1 MSEDFREHNVPG
13 GPNNKEGLGFETLQL
28 HAGQEQPDPAT
39 GARAVPI
46 YLSTSYVFKDSQQA
60 ADRFA
65 LKEVGNIYGRL
76 TNDTQLAFEKRI
88 AALEG
93 GTAALAV
100 ASGAAALTYTF
111 QALADAGDH
120 IVSSNN
126 IYGGTYNTL
135 ANTLPSMG
143 ITTTFVDPDD
153 FDNYREAIRENTK
166 ALFIE
171 TFGNPNATLYDIEA
185 LAAIAHEHGLPL
197 IVDNTFA
204 TPYLFRPLEHGADIC
219 VESATKF
226 IGGHGLVL
234 GGVIIENGG
243 FDWSASGRFP
253 KISDPDP
260 SYHGLPFHETFGP
273 VAFTTW
279 IRAVLLRDTGACISP
294 IAAFVLLEG
303 LETLSLRVERHVSN
317 SLAVVRY
324 LSRHPKVAK
333 VNHPSLEDHPNHDLY
348 KRYFPSGAGSIFT
361 FEIEGTKDDAQRFCE
376 RLKLFSFLANVADMK
391 SLVIHPASTTHSQL
405 SPDDLEAAGIRQT
418 TVRLSIGC
426 ETVEDIIADLEQAFA
441 GI

>member
-1 MSEDFREHNVPG
+1 MREGDRAVNVPG
-13 GPNNKEGLGFETLQL
+13 GPNNRDGLGFETLQL

-46 YLSTSYVFKDSQQA
+46 YMTTSYVFDDAAQA

-65 LKEVGNIYGRL
+65 MREVGNIYGRL
-76 TNDTQLAFEKRI
+76 TNDTQLAFERRI

-111 QALADAGDH
+111 QALADAGGH

-135 ANTLPSMG
+135 ANTLPAMG

-153 FDNYREAIRENTK
+153 LGNFRDAIRENTR
-166 ALFIE
+166 ALLIE
-171 TFGNPNATLYDIEA
+171 TFGNPNSTLYDIGE
-185 LAAIAHEHGLPL
+185 LADIAHEHGLPL

-219 VESATKF
+219 IESATKF

-234 GGVIIENGG
+234 GGVIVENGR

-253 KISDPDP
+253 KIAGPDP
-260 SYHGLPFHETFGP
+260 SYNGLNFHEAFGP
-273 VAFTTW
+273 TALTTW

-294 IAAFVLLEG
+294 VAAFVLLEG

-317 SLAVVRY
+317 ALATVRY
-324 LSRHPKVAK
+324 LEGHPKVAR
-333 VNHPSLEDHPNHDLY
+333 VNHPSLPDHPNHDLY
-348 KRYFPSGAGSIFT
+348 NRYFPDGAGSIFT
-361 FEIEGTKDDAQRFCE
+361 FEIEGDGDDARRFCE
-376 RLKLFSFLANVADMK
+376 RLELFSFLANVADMK

-405 SPDDLEAAGIRQT
+405 GPEGLEAAGIRQT

-426 ETVEDIIADLEQAFA
+426 ESIEDILADLEQAFA